1 MKTKLAIGAAA
12 FSLIASSLS
21 AQTIRDCELAIMLVG
36 DMLADPVIAST
47 TDPVVLIDA
56 AEYLDIAVAQCD
68 DGTEADRIAA
78 SEALADA
85 AAALGHPL
93 Q

>member
-1 MKTKLAIGAAA
+1 MKIKLAIGAAA

-21 AQTIRDCELAIMLVG
+21 AQTITDCEFGIMLVG

-47 TDPVVLIDA
+47 TDPIVLVDA
-56 AEYLDIAVAQCD
+56 AENLDMAVAQC
-68 DGTEADRIAA
+68 DGTEADRVAA

>member
-1 MKTKLAIGAAA
+1 MKIKLAVGAAA

-21 AQTIRDCELAIMLVG
+21 AQTIRDCEFGIMLVG

-47 TDPVVLIDA
+47 TDPMVLIDA
-56 AEYLDIAVAQCD
+56 AENLDIAVAQCD
-68 DGTEADRIAA
+68 GTEADRVAA

-85 AAALGHPL
+85 AAALGHPFL
-93 Q
+93 